1 MEINNSDSNQPVS
14 ITKPSLNTDS
24 DTIAVETV
32 HDENYHRSMSRTHT
46 GTTPSDLGF
55 EQKEKIRT
63 IFKIPVKDG
72 VTVFNI
78 LAIPLV
84 PLTVMLLSTYLNAQ
98 VIFLLSDPA
107 FFDVPDD
114 KIGYVS
120 GILIFVSLPGAIV
133 GTFFVGYLFDI
144 LGRRITLFV
153 SFFIG
158 SILLAII
165 PWTKPNVLPWLLLVR
180 VII

>member
-1 MEINNSDSNQPVS
+1 
-14 ITKPSLNTDS
+14 
-24 DTIAVETV
+24 
-32 HDENYHRSMSRTHT
+32 
-46 GTTPSDLGF
+46 
-55 EQKEKIRT
+55 
-63 IFKIPVKDG
+63 
-72 VTVFNI
+72 
-78 LAIPLV
+78 
-84 PLTVMLLSTYLNAQ
+84 MLLSTYLNAQ
-98 VIFLLSDPA
+98 VIFLLSDPT

-120 GILIFVSLPGAIV
+120 GLLIFCSLPGAIV

-180 VII
+180 VVI

>member
-1 MEINNSDSNQPVS
+1 
-14 ITKPSLNTDS
+14 
-24 DTIAVETV
+24 
-32 HDENYHRSMSRTHT
+32 
-46 GTTPSDLGF
+46 
-55 EQKEKIRT
+55 
-63 IFKIPVKDG
+63 
-72 VTVFNI
+72 
-78 LAIPLV
+78 
-84 PLTVMLLSTYLNAQ
+84 MLLSTYLNAQ

-120 GILIFVSLPGAIV
+120 GILIFCSLPGAIV

-180 VII
+180 VVI